1 MKTDVHE
8 HDDHYDLDI
17 DLPGFAKDEISIS
30 LENGMLTVAAAKG
43 LDLVVFV
50 GTDNAR
56 HMIEAARTM
65 GVGEERIESYPSSD
79 AALAAL
85 KDRFTTRDLVL
96 VKGSRF
102 MGLDA
107 FARGVLA

>member
-1 MKTDVHE
+1 ME
-8 HDDHYDLDI
+8 
-17 DLPGFAKDEISIS
+17 PGHGE
-30 LENGMLTVAAAKG
+30 
-43 LDLVVFV
+43 LVEFLRKV
-50 GTDNAR
+50 GD
-56 HMIEAARTM
+56 